1 MRSSER
7 PVTIP
12 NRRRCW
18 GHLGFLGE
26 RDSSGWLVRGLF
38 ANALRRQGEGR
49 YDDAVARVRQSM
61 EALVQDRPRDVYGI
75 TKRSEIPAID
85 LHGENLPQFP
95 RISLKLET

>member
-1 MRSSER
+1 
-7 PVTIP
+7 
-12 NRRRCW
+12 
-18 GHLGFLGE
+18 
-26 RDSSGWLVRGLF
+26 
-38 ANALRRQGEGR
+38 
-49 YDDAVARVRQSM
+49 M